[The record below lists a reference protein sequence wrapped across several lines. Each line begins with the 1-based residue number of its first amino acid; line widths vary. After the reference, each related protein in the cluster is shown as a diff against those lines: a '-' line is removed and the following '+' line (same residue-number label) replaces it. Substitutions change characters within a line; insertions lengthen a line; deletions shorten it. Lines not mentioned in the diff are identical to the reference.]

1 MGLIGSFFGRDQKK
15 DLQRAN
21 AEATAALGQ
30 GYNQAYGDY
39 TNAMQAFDPYVQSGQ
54 QANTFYND
62 ALGLNGD
69 AARTT
74 AIDTLTSNPLF
85 QGQLGQESNA
95 MSRVLNAQGASG
107 GGKAQLAAQ
116 RVFQQNAGSWLDR
129 YANQGAQGLQATG
142 AQAGMTAA
150 RGDLSYGYGSTKAGN
165 AIQYGNAMAANRSTG
180 INNLMGVASLGVN
193 ALNAFNQPKVK

>member
-15 DLQRAN
+15 DLQA
-21 AEATAALGQ
+21 AKGQADAALAQ
-30 GYNQAYGDY
+30 GYNSAYGDY
-39 TNAMQAFDPYVQSGQ
+39 TNAMQSFDPYVQSGQ

-69 AARTT
+69 TARGT
-74 AIDTLTSNPLF
+74 AVDTLTSNPLF

-150 RGDLSYGYGSTKAGN
+150 RGDLSYGYGATRAGN
-165 AIQYGNAMAANRSTG
+165 EVNYGNAMAANRSTG
-180 INNLMGVASLGVN
+180 INNLMGVASLAVN
-193 ALNAFNQPKVK
+193 AMKPTPKLG